1 MLKNVTSCFAVIY
14 IPFYALQCARQK
26 RLLEKSTQ
34 GNSPLRQL
42 ALPVLET
49 DAGPEQAGRT
59 LNAEHRTLN
68 DALLDDASSGFPAGL
83 LDQDGIHVIELNHAA
98 EGAGILPGMSTSQAL
113 ARAPELLL
121 YKRNPANEQ
130 HLQDTLLQLVYR
142 YSPLIEN
149 SAPGLCTLDLKG
161 KRIRHHQPGLR
172 ELLAR
177 LRSIGLQA
185 QAGIASNPE
194 LALQAAR
201 IADPILEI
209 SEEGNLL
216 QSLALES
223 LGPSPYL
230 LDILKSWGICT
241 LGAFTRLPREEIGQR
256 LGLEALSLWDRAAGR
271 STKLLQLVRPPENF
285 EESIDFEQRLET
297 LEPLLF
303 ILRRFLESV
312 SLRIESI
319 YLLIAE
325 LRLMLT
331 LEDGKKIVHLL
342 QIPAPTRDVETLFG
356 IAAQYL
362 ETLQTTAPV
371 ISFRLE
377 VIPSRPAGYQFDLF
391 QGGLKDPNR
400 FFQTLARLAAL
411 VGHERVG
418 VPQRMDTH
426 RPDSLQML
434 MPELGWSRKSLKK
447 SGSPK
452 TGPGLRRYRPGMT
465 ARVELSDGKPVLL
478 QCSLVSGRILEARGP
493 WKLSGNW
500 WDRTRWET
508 QEWDIAL
515 DNGGIY
521 RVAQQTA
528 DFNKGRQGT
537 TDVHDDRS
545 RSLALQNQWEV
556 VGVYD

>member
-1 MLKNVTSCFAVIY
+1 MLKNATNCFAVIY

-26 RLLEKSTQ
+26 RLLEKSAQ
-34 GNSPLRQL
+34 VNSPLKQL
-42 ALPVLET
+42 AFPILET
-49 DAGPEQAGRT
+49 DPPKV
-59 LNAEHRTLN
+59 AEPCV
-68 DALLDDASSGFPAGL
+68 LDDASPDFPAGL
-83 LDQDGIHVIELNHAA
+83 LDQEGIHVIELNYAA
-98 EGAGILPGMSTSQAL
+98 EGVGILPGMSTSQAL
-113 ARAPELLL
+113 ARASELVL
-121 YKRNPANEQ
+121 YKRSPANEQ
-130 HLQDTLLQLVYR
+130 HLQNTLLQLAYR

-149 SAPGLCTLDLKG
+149 SAPGICILDLKG
-161 KRIRHHQPGLR
+161 KRIRHHQPGLW
-172 ELLAR
+172 ELLAQ

-185 QAGIASNPE
+185 QAGIGSNSE

-209 SEEGNLL
+209 SEDSHLL

-223 LGPSPYL
+223 LAPSPYL
-230 LDILKSWGICT
+230 LDILKSWGIRT
-241 LGAFTRLPREEIGQR
+241 LGAFTRLPREEVGQR

-271 STKLLQLVRPPENF
+271 STNLLQLVRPPDTF

-303 ILRRFLESV
+303 ILRRFLENL

-325 LRLMLT
+325 LRLTLS
-331 LEDGKKIVHLL
+331 LEDGEKIVRLL

-371 ISFRLE
+371 TSFRLE
-377 VIPSRPAGYQFDLF
+377 AMPSRPAGHQFDLF

-411 VGHERVG
+411 VGHEKVG
-418 VPQRMDTH
+418 IPQRMDTH
-426 RPDSLQML
+426 QPDSLQML
-434 MPELGWSRKSLKK
+434 MPELGWSRKSVKK
-447 SGSPK
+447 SGRPK
-452 TGPGLRRYRPGMT
+452 TGPGLRRYRPAMT
-465 ARVELSDGKPVLL
+465 ARVESNDGKPVVL
-478 QCSLVSGRILEARGP
+478 QSSLISGRILEARGP

-515 DNGGIY
+515 DNGGLY
-521 RVAQQTA
+521 RIAQKTA
-528 DFNKGRQGT
+528 DFNEGRRGT
-537 TDVHDDRS
+537 TGVHGDRS
-545 RSLALQNQWEV
+545 RSLALQDQWEV

>member
-1 MLKNVTSCFAVIY
+1 MPKNVTNCFAVIY

-26 RLLEKSTQ
+26 RLLEKSARD
-34 GNSPLRQL
+34 NDLLSQL
-42 ALPVLET
+42 TFPVLELDPSSEHPVAKRMCQT
-49 DAGPEQAGRT
+49 LDAAV
-59 LNAEHRTLN
+59 
-68 DALLDDASSGFPAGL
+68 LDDASSGLPAGL
-83 LDQDGIHVIELNHAA
+83 LDQEGIQVIELNHAA
-98 EGAGILPGMSTSQAL
+98 ENAGILPGMSTSQAL
-113 ARAPELLL
+113 ARASELAL
-121 YKRNPANEQ
+121 YKRSPANEQ
-130 HLQDTLLQLVYR
+130 HLQHTMLQLVYR

-149 SAPGLCTLDLKG
+149 SAPGICTLDLKG

-172 ELLAR
+172 ELLVQ

-185 QAGIASNPE
+185 QAGLGSNPE

-209 SEEGNLL
+209 SEDSHLL

-223 LGPSPYL
+223 LAPSPYL
-230 LDILKSWGICT
+230 LDILKNWGIRT

-271 STKLLQLVRPPENF
+271 TTKLLQLVQPPETF

-303 ILRRFLESV
+303 ILRRFLENL

-331 LEDGKKIVHLL
+331 LEDGEKIVRLL

-371 ISFRLE
+371 TSFRLE
-377 VIPSRPAGYQFDLF
+377 VMPSRPAGHQFDLF

-411 VGHERVG
+411 VGHEKVG
-418 VPQRMDTH
+418 IPQRMDTH

-434 MPELGWSRKSLKK
+434 MPELGWSRKSGKK
-447 SGSPK
+447 NSRPK
-452 TGPGLRRYRPGMT
+452 TGPGLRRYRPGMM

-478 QCSLVSGRILEARGP
+478 QSNLISGRILEARGP

-515 DNGGIY
+515 DNGGLY
-521 RVAQQTA
+521 RIAQKTA
-528 DFNKGRQGT
+528 DFNEERRET
-537 TDVHDDRS
+537 TDILEDPS
-545 RSLALQNQWEV
+545 PSLSLKEQWEV